1 MEAHEREHQ
10 QTLGT
15 DTGRFSSRDPNL
27 QNLPRGD
34 RTHTSRADSDFF
46 EHCSGLAAWHRT
58 ARDRAKETTEGRTA
72 TPPAINRA
80 PTGSDLDFD

>member
-1 MEAHEREHQ
+1 MRGNINRHLAPILAVSPAAT
-10 QTLGT
+10 QTC
-15 DTGRFSSRDPNL
+15 
-27 QNLPRGD
+27 
-34 RTHTSRADSDFF
+34 RTCRVAIELTRAVRIRTKFF